1 MKLVKT
7 PLKVG
12 FLYREVVYL
21 LFSQHN
27 LTSRNEKSIFMF
39 MFESKF
45 DMWIFC
51 VHIFN
56 KLFQLLMRIKG
67 DRNIINMPLI
77 NVKTKILWAI
87 REIRWLRW
95 VLAGIPWQHHLISNN
110 TRYQIEKWL
119 IGSKFE
125 KFFKNF
131 FDKIVN

>member
-1 MKLVKT
+1 MGIKLLKLVKT

-27 LTSRNEKSIFMF
+27 LTSRNEKSIIMF

-45 DMWIFC
+45 DMWMFC

-87 REIRWLRW
+87 REIR
-95 VLAGIPWQHHLISNN
+95 
-110 TRYQIEKWL
+110 
-119 IGSKFE
+119 
-125 KFFKNF
+125 
-131 FDKIVN
+131 